1 MKVRVWRY
9 DVAPQSC
16 DEFVREYGPAGS
28 WATLFALS
36 PEFVDTA
43 LYADVTRAGS
53 YLTVDRFVDEHGW
66 TRFRLEHDAAYLR
79 LGDALQHLT
88 VAQEELV

>member
-9 DVAPQSC
+9 DVAPSAR

-28 WATLFALS
+28 WARLFARS
-36 PEFVDTA
+36 PTFVDTA
-43 LYADVTRAGS
+43 LYGDVTRAGS
-53 YLTVDRFVDEHGW
+53 YLSVDRFVDDLGW
-66 TRFRLEHDAAYLR
+66 TAFRLEHDAAYLR
-79 LGDALQHLT
+79 PGDALQHLT